1 MDAMTTAECIH
12 VYQHSR
18 LQSES
23 FTPEAVAAAYV
34 AGLAALQEKAEA
46 DKPLTL
52 EELEKMGGKPVWIVE
67 YPKWGHWELSEYGED
82 YLEDRDPDF
91 YGMTAPESI
100 PDPLGKYGLHALGWL
115 AYTKEPEVTQDGKP
129 G

>member
-1 MDAMTTAECIH
+1 MTGVTTEMAIKYFE
-12 VYQHSR
+12 SR
-18 LQSES
+18 LESAAMPGARKAFSLALSALRERSE
-23 FTPEAVAAAYV
+23 
-34 AGLAALQEKAEA
+34 AET
-46 DKPLTL
+46 PLTL

-67 YPKWGHWELSEYGED
+67 YPKWGHWELSECGED

-91 YGMTAPESI
+91 YGMTAPESA

-115 AYTKEPEVTQDGKP
+115 AYKREPEVMQDGKS